1 MALRIPLPIGLRS
14 GYEFVKS
21 DNSSCSSIGPSH
33 RGGRGVAVI
42 KSSFNQQRKGVR
54 DTSPKSSSVLQT
66 PEKIASAFGHETL
79 IADLER
85 LFKQAGDPLRPQL
98 AGPFSPSTDAG
109 FSGRP
114 VRVAYQGVRGSYCQE
129 AAIKA
134 FSQVCDAFPCDH
146 MEDAFEALEHKAAD
160 RAIIPVEN
168 SIDGTIDRNL
178 DLLIR
183 HGDVDIV
190 GELVLPVNHCLLAV
204 PGTSGSDLKRIVSH
218 PQALNHCKTRLE
230 SLDLEVE
237 EVSNAADAARFVSE
251 NRISDTAVIGSR
263 IAAKE
268 FGLKIMDQNLQDG
281 NCNFNRFLQ
290 LGLRLGSE
298 PSSRLR
304 PPPSSLAG
312 KSKTTVAFSLE
323 NGVSDLFRALWIFE
337 SRNVTVTR
345 VENRPNRSA
354 PVRVVEKG
362 TEKFRYFDYV
372 FILDLDGSV
381 SEPGIRAA
389 LNGLEEISGFLRVL
403 GCYTCGH

>member
-1 MALRIPLPIGLRS
+1 MALRIPLPIGPRS
-14 GYEFVKS
+14 GYEFVRS
-21 DNSSCSSIGPSH
+21 DNSSCSSFGLSL
-33 RGGRGVAVI
+33 GGSGSGSGSGSRGVAVI
-42 KSSFNQQRKGVR
+42 KSSLNQQRRDTK

-85 LFKQAGDPLRPQL
+85 LFKQAADPFRPQL
-98 AGPFSPSTDAG
+98 SGPFSPSTGVG

-168 SIDGTIDRNL
+168 SIDGTIDRNF

-183 HGDVDIV
+183 HGDVNIV
-190 GELVLPVNHCLLAV
+190 GELVLPVNHCLLAF
-204 PGTSGSDLKRIVSH
+204 PGTSRSDLKRIVSH

-268 FGLKIMDQNLQDG
+268 FGLKVMDQNLQDG

-290 LGLRLGSE
+290 LGLGSGLE
-298 PSSRLR
+298 PL
-304 PPPSSLAG
+304 SLAG
-312 KSKTTVAFSLE
+312 KTRTTVAFSLQ

-337 SRNVTVTR
+337 SRNVSVTR
-345 VENRPNRSA
+345 VEHRPNRSA
-354 PVRVVEKG
+354 PIRVVEKG
-362 TEKFRYFDYV
+362 TEEFRYFDYV
-372 FILDLDGSV
+372 FILDLEGSV
-381 SEPGIRAA
+381 SEAGIRGA
-389 LNGLEEISGFLRVL
+389 LKGLEEISGFLRVL